1 MKGKEYMLVNMIL
14 LVVLG
19 IDWATGFVIAG
30 YVTRNGVS
38 PIGYAFWQ
46 CCGPFVCLLIAQLI
60 RKDVK
65 YYSGSAGYFIVC
77 GIIGLAIPNLLMYYS
92 SLHVDSGILTVL
104 ANIDPIITYTI
115 ALLFGVEI
123 FNRKRF
129 SMVLLGMFGVI
140 VLVWPSSLKNVHFN
154 HWLGLSLFIPLCY
167 SLAMVVISRFRPQ
180 EGNNLNYSMWM
191 LFVASCLMIPL
202 TLINGKFFA
211 LGINLSSGLIILEIL
226 LSSLGYVLMFII
238 IERAGPVLF
247 AMVNG
252 TAAISGLIYGRL
264 LFKQSISHA
273 EFIAAIL
280 IVIAIIQVARL
291 SKINQ

>member
-1 MKGKEYMLVNMIL
+1 MLLNML
-14 LVVLG
+14 LLIILG

-30 YVTRNGVS
+30 YVTRHGVS

-46 CCGPFVCLLIAQLI
+46 CCGPFLCLLIVEFF
-60 RKDVK
+60 RKDIK
-65 YYSGSAGYFIVC
+65 YYHGSGGYFLLC
-77 GIIGLAIPNLLMYYS
+77 GIIGLAIPNLLVYYC

-115 ALLFGVEI
+115 ALLFGVEL

-140 VLVWPSSLKNVHFN
+140 VLVWPSSFKAVTLN
-154 HWLGLSLFIPLCY
+154 HWLGLSLLIPLCY

-191 LFVASCLMIPL
+191 LFVASCLMVPL
-202 TLINGKFFA
+202 TIINGKFFA
-211 LGINLSSGLIILEIL
+211 LGLNLTSGLIILEIL

-238 IERAGPVLF
+238 IQRAGPVLF

-252 TAAISGLIYGRL
+252 IAAISGLIYGRL
-264 LFKQSISHA
+264 LFNQLISHA
-273 EFIAAIL
+273 EFIASIL
-280 IVIAIIQVARL
+280 IVIAIIQIVRL
-291 SKINQ
+291 SKSSS